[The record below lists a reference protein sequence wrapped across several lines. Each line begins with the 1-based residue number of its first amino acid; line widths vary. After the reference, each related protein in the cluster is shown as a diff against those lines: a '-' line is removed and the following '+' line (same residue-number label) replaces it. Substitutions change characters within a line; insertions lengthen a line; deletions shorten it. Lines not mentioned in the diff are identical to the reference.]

1 MAIQIVRYEQEEK
14 VRWGVLRE
22 GAIAPLKTTAAN
34 AVGLLEEGLQEEGP
48 LVEIKDVKLLSPVVA
63 PQQII
68 CQGVNYGEH
77 RAETGMAPKRPA
89 FNMIFTKAESSVCGP
104 EDAILRPE
112 HVRLLD
118 YEIELGLV
126 LAKEVN
132 ANSVITA
139 ENLHEYI
146 AGLVI
151 TNDVSARDVQLTQ
164 LQWHK
169 GKSYRTFCPVG
180 PYFTVLTEE
189 EFGRLDDLRLTLKVN
204 GEVRQQALVSQM
216 LYNPLETLQELAQV
230 MDLKPGALLMTGTPG
245 GVAMNLK
252 PEELATMTSLT
263 ASPEEKQQVID
274 RQLKQDR
281 YLNDGDVIEATIATD
296 DGAIDLGTQRN
307 PVRSLVE
314 VR

>member
-1 MAIQIVRYEQEEK
+1 MSVQIVRYEQGEK

-22 GAIAPLKTTAAN
+22 EAITPLKTEASN
-34 AVGLLEEGLQEEGP
+34 AVQLLEEGLREDGAQVAVKE
-48 LVEIKDVKLLSPVVA
+48 VKLLSPVVA

-89 FNMIFTKAESSVCGP
+89 FNMIFTKAESSICGP
-104 EDAILRPE
+104 EDAILRPG

-126 LAKEVN
+126 LAREVT
-132 ANSVITA
+132 AETVITE

-146 AGLVI
+146 AGLVV

-169 GKSYRTFCPVG
+169 GKSYRTFCPAG
-180 PYFTVLTEE
+180 PYFTVLTRE

-204 GEVRQQALVSQM
+204 GGVRQQALVSQM
-216 LYNPLETLQELAQV
+216 LYKPLETLQELAQV

-252 PEELATMTSLT
+252 PGELATMTSLT
-263 ASPEEKQQVID
+263 ASAEEKQQVID
-274 RQLKQDR
+274 GQLRQDR

-307 PVRSLVE
+307 VVRSLVE

>member
-1 MAIQIVRYEQEEK
+1 MAVQIVRYEQEGN

-22 GAIAPLKTTAAN
+22 GAITPLKTTAAN
-34 AVGLLEEGLQEEGP
+34 AVELLEEGLQEKGP
-48 LVEIKDVKLLSPVVA
+48 QVAVTDVKLLSPVVA

-77 RAETGMAPKRPA
+77 RAETGMAPKRPE

-104 EDAILRPE
+104 EDTILRPE

-132 ANSVITA
+132 AKSVITA

-180 PYFTVLTEE
+180 PYFTVLTEK

-204 GEVRQQALVSQM
+204 GEVRQEALVSQM
-216 LYNPLETLQELAQV
+216 LYKPLETMQELAQV
-230 MDLKPGALLMTGTPG
+230 MDLKPGVLLMTGTPG

-252 PEELATMTSLT
+252 PNEMATMTSLT

-274 RQLKQDR
+274 GQLKQDR
-281 YLNDGDVIEATIATD
+281 YLKDGDVVEATIVTD
-296 DGAIDLGTQRN
+296 DGTIDLGTQRN
-307 PVRSLVE
+307 VSPQSR
-314 VR
+314 